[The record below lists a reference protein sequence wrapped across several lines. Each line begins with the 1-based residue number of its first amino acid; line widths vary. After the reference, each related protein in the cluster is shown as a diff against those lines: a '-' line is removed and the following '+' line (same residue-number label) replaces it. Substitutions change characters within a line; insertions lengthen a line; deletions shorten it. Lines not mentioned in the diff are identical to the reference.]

1 MKYNRIEGALDYMK
15 TDKPLSECTGGDF
28 LASRRRKLFFGPER
42 RRRTH
47 EELVARGRRVKVID
61 DDVDE
66 PMSIS
71 DELKAL
77 GYSGY
82 YREECDGT
90 ITRIIPLDEHGNR
103 EDI

>member
-1 MKYNRIEGALDYMK
+1 MK
-15 TDKPLSECTGGDF
+15 TDKPLSECTGEDF
-28 LASRRRKLFFGPER
+28 LASRRRKLLFGPER

-66 PMSIS
+66 PMSVS
-71 DELKAL
+71 DELKVL

-82 YREECDGT
+82 YREDCDGT
-90 ITRIIPLDEHGNR
+90 VTRIIPLDEHGNR
-103 EDI
+103 EDV

>member
-1 MKYNRIEGALDYMK
+1 MK
-15 TDKPLSECTGGDF
+15 TDKLLSECTGEDF
-28 LASRRRKLFFGPER
+28 LASRRRKLFFGPEH

-66 PMSIS
+66 PMLVS

-82 YREECDGT
+82 YREDCDGT
-90 ITRIIPLDEHGNR
+90 VTRIIPLDRFGNR
-103 EDI
+103 EDV